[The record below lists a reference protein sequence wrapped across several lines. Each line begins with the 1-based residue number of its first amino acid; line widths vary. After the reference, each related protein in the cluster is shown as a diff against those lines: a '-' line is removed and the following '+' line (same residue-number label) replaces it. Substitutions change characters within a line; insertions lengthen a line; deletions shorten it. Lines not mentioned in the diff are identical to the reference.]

1 MTIIENV
8 QNSWNVESVG
18 VLRYWI
24 SRISYT
30 PSRNVTVSSVSCWVV
45 GASKRKTT
53 PKHFPLQEAAESAYS
68 DVQPDTTG
76 TRAHCVPVVSG
87 RTSDTSTLV
96 LAVLVKIAIFGFILS
111 VLGKGILVV
120 TLSLIILYSENVRHC
135 GVSLSK
141 HVGKLYYVWHVVC
154 Q

>member
-53 PKHFPLQEAAESAYS
+53 PKCFPLQEAAEAAECACGHTAKHCRNTCITPFEASRGASALQYLA
-68 DVQPDTTG
+68 
-76 TRAHCVPVVSG
+76 TRLTHPHSC
-87 RTSDTSTLV
+87 
-96 LAVLVKIAIFGFILS
+96 
-111 VLGKGILVV
+111 
-120 TLSLIILYSENVRHC
+120 SLYL
-135 GVSLSK
+135 
-141 HVGKLYYVWHVVC
+141 
-154 Q
+154 